1 MNEKNLN
8 INEIESIIKGISNSI
23 LLPCYSKVKAQS
35 KADGSLITQ
44 ADIDVQNAIKS
55 ALAKYFPEFGFFAEE
70 LSEAELNSFFTEN
83 HSGYWCLDPID
94 GTSNFAATL
103 PYFSISLAL
112 IVNSE
117 TVLGLIYDPVRD
129 ECFTAI
135 KGEGARLNSQIILR
149 SAAPPENL
157 SECMAIVDFKRL
169 PNDLSIKLVTDS
181 PYRSQ
186 RSFGSVALD
195 WCWLA
200 MGRCHIY
207 LHGKQMLWDYAAG
220 LLIAEESGCL
230 TCTMDRKAVF
240 EESLNA
246 KKVIASTDKLL
257 QKQWVD
263 FISN

>member
-1 MNEKNLN
+1 MNKNNLI
-8 INEIESIIKGISNSI
+8 INKIESIVKAVSGNV
-23 LLPCYSKVKAQS
+23 LLPYYLKVKAQN

-44 ADIDVQNAIKS
+44 ADIDVQNAIKLELS
-55 ALAKYFPEFGFFAEE
+55 NHFPEYGFFAEE
-70 LSEAELNSFFTEN
+70 LSEAQLNSFFSEN

-112 IVNSE
+112 IINSE

-135 KGEGARLNSQIILR
+135 KGEGAWLNGQIIKR
-149 SAAPPENL
+149 SDAPDNL

-169 PNDLSIKLVTDS
+169 PNELAIKLVTEP

-230 TCTMDRKAVF
+230 TCTMDRKPVF
-240 EESLNA
+240 EESLDA
-246 KKVIASTDKLL
+246 KKVIASTGKSL
-257 QKQWVD
+257 QKQWLD
-263 FISN
+263 FISS

>member
-1 MNEKNLN
+1 MNKNS
-8 INEIESIIKGISNSI
+8 SIINKIEMIVKSVSKEV
-23 LLPCYSKVKAQS
+23 LLPCYTKVKAQN

-44 ADIDVQNAIKS
+44 ADIDVQNAIEAELYS
-55 ALAKYFPEFGFFAEE
+55 HFPEYGFFAEE
-70 LSEAELNSFFTEN
+70 LSDTELNSFFEQN
-83 HSGYWCLDPID
+83 NSGYWCLDPID

-112 IVNSE
+112 IINKE

-135 KGEGARLNSQIILR
+135 KGEGARLNGQPIIRSQ
-149 SAAPPENL
+149 APENL

-169 PNDLSIKLVTDS
+169 ANELSVKLVTQA

-186 RSFGSVALD
+186 RSLGSVALD

-220 LLIAEESGCL
+220 LLIAEESGCV
-230 TCTMDRKAVF
+230 TCTMDGEAIF
-240 EESLNA
+240 DESLKA
-246 KKVIASTDKLL
+246 QKIIASTDKLI
-257 QKQWVD
+257 QKQWVE
-263 FISN
+263 FVI

>member
-1 MNEKNLN
+1 MNKNNLI
-8 INEIESIIKGISNSI
+8 INRIESIVKDISNTV
-23 LLPCYSKVKAQS
+23 LLPYYSKVKAQS

-55 ALAKYFPEFGFFAEE
+55 ELSNHFPEYVFFAEE

-112 IVNSE
+112 IISSE

-135 KGEGARLNSQIILR
+135 KGEGAKLNGQDISRLE
-149 SAAPPENL
+149 APENL

-169 PNDLSIKLVTDS
+169 PNDLSIKLVS
-181 PYRSQ
+181 NPPYRSQ

-220 LLIAEESGCL
+220 LLIAEKSGCI
-230 TCTMDRKAVF
+230 TCTMDRKPVF
-240 EESLNA
+240 EESLDA
-246 KKVIASTDKLL
+246 KKIIASTDKLL
-257 QKQWVD
+257 QKKWLD
-263 FISN
+263 FIRN